1 MEELQQNYTLT
12 TPISTSDQAMF
23 HRVWDR
29 VMASSPSD
37 SAPLP
42 LPVPTVPAPEV
53 VPKPAQQTDLPSLG
67 DSSAQYADLLRQMLS
82 ATHSLWQSYQALT
95 RQSQGLA
102 ARQLRILSEES
113 LEQLRQ
119 LNAVYFLLT
128 GNRYSPANH
137 TVPTRQSLLL
147 SLRELFMGEQRWQQT
162 FHKSAQEV
170 CDPCLQQLFEELAMQ
185 AQRHMN
191 AIRRILERL

>member
-1 MEELQQNYTLT
+1 MFDKFEWIVSRYEELSEAIVQPEIIADTARY
-12 TPISTSDQAMF
+12 QA
-23 HRVWDR
+23 
-29 VMASSPSD
+29 
-37 SAPLP
+37 
-42 LPVPTVPAPEV
+42 
-53 VPKPAQQTDLPSLG
+53 
-67 DSSAQYADLLRQMLS
+67 LLKERALLEEQVQ
-82 ATHSLWQSYQALT
+82 AWQSYQALT

-102 ARQLRILSEES
+102 ARQLRILSEEA

-137 TVPTRQSLLL
+137 AVPPRQSLLL

-170 CDPCLQQLFEELAMQ
+170 CDPCLQQLFEELARQ